1 MRYGFYLPTRGS
13 VATPATIEALV
24 QRAEA
29 LGFHSVVISDHI
41 VLPVTFDSRYPYTV
55 SGAFPSD
62 GDALEQLALMSFVAA
77 KTSRLRLITSVMILP
92 HRNPVVSAKS
102 LATIDVLSEGRV
114 TVGVGVGWLREEFMA
129 LGAPEFDQRGAVSD
143 EYLRI
148 FKALW
153 TESPASFEGEFY
165 RFGPLWCLPLPVQN
179 PHPPIWIGGHSR
191 AALKRVAR
199 FGDGWHPVGAN
210 PASPLR
216 PPEMRA
222 KLDELRRLM
231 EAEGRDFAS
240 LTISYKAPLYDTTV
254 TGGSLGGDGERRPFS
269 GNREQILADIE
280 VYSELG
286 VSDLILDF
294 RAETLQESI
303 DRMERFA
310 DWVGGGFRAG

>member
-41 VLPVTFDSRYPYTV
+41 VLPVTFDSKYPYTV

-143 EYLRI
+143 ECLRI

-165 RFGPLWCLPLPVQN
+165 RFGPLWVPAAAGAEAASADLDRGPQPRR
-179 PHPPIWIGGHSR
+179 PEASR
-191 AALKRVAR
+191 A
-199 FGDGWHPVGAN
+199 
-210 PASPLR
+210 
-216 PPEMRA
+216 
-222 KLDELRRLM
+222 LRRRL
-231 EAEGRDFAS
+231 AS
-240 LTISYKAPLYDTTV
+240 RWRQPRIAAKTA
-254 TGGSLGGDGERRPFS
+254 
-269 GNREQILADIE
+269 
-280 VYSELG
+280 
-286 VSDLILDF
+286 
-294 RAETLQESI
+294 
-303 DRMERFA
+303 
-310 DWVGGGFRAG
+310 